1 MSKYL
6 SFDNESDKFRFVEIC
21 ADRKDGFITGAIP
34 AKRDIRNSIHTLF
47 FDDKIFAAA
56 FGTKTIKQTQ
66 ISVKCAYTTSVF
78 YCIILVKTEECV

>member
-1 MSKYL
+1 MRAINSGL
-6 SFDNESDKFRFVEIC
+6 LNRC
-21 ADRKDGFITGAIP
+21 AYRKDGFITGAIP
-34 AKRDIRNSIHTLF
+34 AKRDIRNSIHTLFF

-78 YCIILVKTEECV
+78 YCIILVKTEECA

>member
-34 AKRDIRNSIHTLF
+34 AKRDIRNSINALF
-47 FDDKIFAAA
+47 F
-56 FGTKTIKQTQ
+56 
-66 ISVKCAYTTSVF
+66 
-78 YCIILVKTEECV
+78 

>member
-34 AKRDIRNSIHTLF
+34 AKRDIRNSIHALF
-47 FDDKIFAAA
+47 FLMIRYSPQHSAQK
-56 FGTKTIKQTQ
+56 
-66 ISVKCAYTTSVF
+66 
-78 YCIILVKTEECV
+78 L